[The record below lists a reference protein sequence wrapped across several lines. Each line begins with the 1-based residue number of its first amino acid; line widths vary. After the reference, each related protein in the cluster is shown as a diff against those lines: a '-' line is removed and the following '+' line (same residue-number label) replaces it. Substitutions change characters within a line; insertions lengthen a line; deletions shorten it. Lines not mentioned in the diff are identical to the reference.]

1 MATTWAAPC
10 CRATHRTGF
19 VDFTFTC
26 PAPLTGAMASILFL
40 APADLG
46 ETVLATGALAHVLD
60 EDAELTVLTSADAR
74 PLFRASPGL
83 KAQYTVEGISDVGR
97 FIELAW
103 SRRARRFDLLLDM
116 RRTPAA
122 LVLPARQKFVLPTPE
137 VLRHFSEDV
146 SALVG
151 SARTLAPTI
160 WLDDRARQAAANVA
174 SDAAPVLLIA
184 PGGASAAKRW
194 PQERFAAI
202 ARRLATGALAGAR
215 TVVLS
220 AATRDDEIAA
230 RIVSSLDADG
240 VRASGAGLD
249 MLAAAA
255 LAERATLCIGNDNA
269 LTHIAA
275 AMGAPTL
282 TLFGPTDERVR
293 SPRGPRAR
301 TLRGKSFEEAALDA
315 GGAMDDISIDA
326 VEAAALDLLRAG
338 GLR

>member
-1 MATTWAAPC
+1 MA
-10 CRATHRTGF
+10 
-19 VDFTFTC
+19 V
-26 PAPLTGAMASILFL
+26 LFL

-46 ETVLATGALAHVLD
+46 ETVLATAALAYVLGESD
-60 EDAELTVLTSADAR
+60 QLTILTSKDAA
-74 PLFRASPGL
+74 PLFRAAPGL
-83 KAQYTVEGISDVGR
+83 KAKYTVEGAGDVGP

-103 SRRARRFDLLLDM
+103 SRRGRRFDTMLDL
-116 RRTPAA
+116 RRSPAA
-122 LVLPARQKFVLPTPE
+122 LVLPAKRRFVLRQPE
-137 VLRHFSEDV
+137 VLRHFIEDL
-146 SALVG
+146 SDLVG
-151 SARTLAPTI
+151 AERNLAPTI
-160 WLDDRARQAAANVA
+160 WLDDRARSAAAA
-174 SDAAPVLLIA
+174 IAPDAAPVLLIA

-194 PQERFAAI
+194 PHERFAAV

-215 TVVLS
+215 IVVLS

-240 VRASGAGLD
+240 VPASGAGLD
-249 MLAAAA
+249 LLAAAA

-301 TLRGKSFEEAALDA
+301 TLRGKSFEEAALDEGA
-315 GGAMDDISIDA
+315 AMDDITIDA
-326 VEAAALDLLRAG
+326 VEAAALDLLHAG

>member
-1 MATTWAAPC
+1 MA
-10 CRATHRTGF
+10 
-19 VDFTFTC
+19 V
-26 PAPLTGAMASILFL
+26 LFL

-46 ETVLATGALAHVLD
+46 ETVLATGALAHVLS
-60 EDAELTVLTSADAR
+60 EGEQLTILTSKDAA
-74 PLFRASPGL
+74 PLFRAAPGL
-83 KAQYTVEGISDVGR
+83 AAKYTVEGAGDVGP

-103 SRRARRFDLLLDM
+103 SRRGRRFDLALDI
-116 RRTPAA
+116 RRSPASLVIPAKRRLA
-122 LVLPARQKFVLPTPE
+122 LKQPE
-137 VLRHFSEDV
+137 VLRHFSEDL
-146 SALVG
+146 SELVG
-151 SARTLAPTI
+151 SERTLAPTI

-174 SDAAPVLLIA
+174 PDTAPVLLIA
-184 PGGASAAKRW
+184 PGGLSVAKRW
-194 PQERFAAI
+194 PHERFAAV
-202 ARRLATGALAGAR
+202 ARRLATGALNGAR
-215 TVVLS
+215 IVVLS

-240 VRASGAGLD
+240 VPASGAGLD
-249 MLAAAA
+249 LLAAAA

-301 TLRGKSFEEAALDA
+301 TLRGKSFEEAALDE
-315 GGAMDDISIDA
+315 GGAMDDITIDA
-326 VEAAALDLLRAG
+326 VEAAALDLLHAG